1 MCLICEHIK
10 REIINLLF
18 RRKADW
24 IYRCVQF
31 KGKIGLIFFTILY
44 IQSFSVKNAI
54 LGGENENLFI
64 QRLQRKSLKINEK
77 LGGISIISEID
88 ADR

>member
-1 MCLICEHIK
+1 M
-10 REIINLLF
+10 
-18 RRKADW
+18 
-24 IYRCVQF
+24 
-31 KGKIGLIFFTILY
+31 IFFTILY

-54 LGGENENLFI
+54 LGGKNENLFI